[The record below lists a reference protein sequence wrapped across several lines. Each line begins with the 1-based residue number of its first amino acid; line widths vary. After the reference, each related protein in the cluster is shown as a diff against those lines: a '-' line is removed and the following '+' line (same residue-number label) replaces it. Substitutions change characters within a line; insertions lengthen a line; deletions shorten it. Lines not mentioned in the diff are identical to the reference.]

1 MLQFPP
7 FARGNHGPARHQRRI
22 TGPRP
27 AHAAANAGPRPATTR
42 PNQPQPRPPG
52 HARSSARPATA
63 HRPTHRGVCTIRRTA
78 TACRRRVAPL
88 MLQFPPFA
96 RGNHGPARHQRRIT
110 GPRPAH
116 PAANAGPH
124 PATTR
129 PNQPR
134 LRPPTHTQP
143 PNRGFCT
150 IRRTATACRR
160 RVAPLMLQFPPF
172 ARGNHAPARHQRRIT
187 GPHPAHAAANAG
199 PHPATTRPNQPQ
211 PRPPGHARSSARPAT
226 AHRPT
231 HRGVCTI
238 RRTATACRRRVAPLM
253 LQFPHSPGQERLPH
267 RRQPRRR
274 PWQAHPTPHRA
285 QPPPHPRSGS
295 TPRPQPRASQ
305 PPATNGATFWQH
317 PLFSQNEIRSTQFA
331 YTVTNRSSTH

>member
-1 MLQFPP
+1 
-7 FARGNHGPARHQRRI
+7 
-22 TGPRP
+22 
-27 AHAAANAGPRPATTR
+27 
-42 PNQPQPRPPG
+42 
-52 HARSSARPATA
+52 
-63 HRPTHRGVCTIRRTA
+63 
-78 TACRRRVAPL
+78 

-129 PNQPR
+129 PNQPQP
-134 LRPPTHTQP
+134 RPPGHTRSSARPATAHRPTQ
-143 PNRGFCT
+143 RGVCT

-172 ARGNHAPARHQRRIT
+172 ARGNHAPARHQRRII
-187 GPHPAHAAANAG
+187 GPRPAHAAANAG
-199 PHPATTRPNQPQ
+199 PHPATTRPTNRNLARRATPGRLPAQP
-211 PRPPGHARSSARPAT
+211 PLTGPLNG
-226 AHRPT
+226 
-231 HRGVCTI
+231 GFCTI

-305 PPATNGATFWQH
+305 PPATNGATFGQH

>member
-27 AHAAANAGPRPATTR
+27 AHPAANAGPHPATTR

-52 HARSSARPATA
+52 HTRSSARPATA
-63 HRPTHRGVCTIRRTA
+63 HRPTQRGVCTIRRTA

-160 RVAPLMLQFPPF
+160 RVAPLMLQFP
-172 ARGNHAPARHQRRIT
+172 
-187 GPHPAHAAANAG
+187 HP
-199 PHPATTRPNQPQ
+199 
-211 PRPPGHARSSARPAT
+211 
-226 AHRPT
+226 
-231 HRGVCTI
+231 
-238 RRTATACRRRVAPLM
+238 
-253 LQFPHSPGQERLPH
+253 PGQERLPH

-305 PPATNGATFWQH
+305 PPATNGATFGQH

-331 YTVTNRSSTH
+331 

>member
-7 FARGNHGPARHQRRI
+7 FARGNHA
-22 TGPRP
+22 
-27 AHAAANAGPRPATTR
+27 
-42 PNQPQPRPPG
+42 PRPPPATDHRATRPPTPD
-52 HARSSARPATA
+52 HAQPQRAPTNHNLARPATPGRLPA
-63 HRPTHRGVCTIRRTA
+63 QPPLTGPLNGGFCTIRRTA

-160 RVAPLMLQFPPF
+160 RVAPLMLQFPP
-172 ARGNHAPARHQRRIT
+172 I
-187 GPHPAHAAANAG
+187 
-199 PHPATTRPNQPQ
+199 RPQQ
-211 PRPPGHARSSARPAT
+211 PRPRPPPATDHQAAPGPRGRQPPPAPVHNAPQPTATSPARPHPVVCPPSHRSP
-226 AHRPT
+226 AHSP
-231 HRGVCTI
+231 GGF
-238 RRTATACRRRVAPLM
+238 APLDAPLRRVAGV
-253 LQFPHSPGQERLPH
+253 S
-267 RRQPRRR
+267 
-274 PWQAHPTPHRA
+274 HP
-285 QPPPHPRSGS
+285 
-295 TPRPQPRASQ
+295 
-305 PPATNGATFWQH
+305 
-317 PLFSQNEIRSTQFA
+317 
-331 YTVTNRSSTH
+331 

>member
-1 MLQFPP
+1 MSPACRTPNAAIPP
-7 FARGNHGPARHQRRI
+7 IR
-22 TGPRP
+22 PR
-27 AHAAANAGPRPATTR
+27 
-42 PNQPQPRPPG
+42 QPRP
-52 HARSSARPATA
+52 
-63 HRPTHRGVCTIRRTA
+63 
-78 TACRRRVAPL
+78 
-88 MLQFPPFA
+88 
-96 RGNHGPARHQRRIT
+96 PARHQRRIT

-129 PNQPR
+129 PNQP
-134 LRPPTHTQP
+134 QP
-143 PNRGFCT
+143 R
-150 IRRTATACRR
+150 
-160 RVAPLMLQFPPF
+160 
-172 ARGNHAPARHQRRIT
+172 
-187 GPHPAHAAANAG
+187 
-199 PHPATTRPNQPQ
+199 PHPATPGRLLAQP
-211 PRPPGHARSSARPAT
+211 PLTGPLNG
-226 AHRPT
+226 
-231 HRGVCTI
+231 GFCTI

-253 LQFPHSPGQERLPH
+253 LQFPHSPRQERLPH

-305 PPATNGATFWQH
+305 PPATNGATFGQH

>member
-1 MLQFPP
+1 
-7 FARGNHGPARHQRRI
+7 
-22 TGPRP
+22 
-27 AHAAANAGPRPATTR
+27 
-42 PNQPQPRPPG
+42 
-52 HARSSARPATA
+52 
-63 HRPTHRGVCTIRRTA
+63 
-78 TACRRRVAPL
+78 

-129 PNQPR
+129 PNQPQP
-134 LRPPTHTQP
+134 RPPGHTRSSARPATAHRPTQ
-143 PNRGFCT
+143 RGVCT
-150 IRRTATACRR
+150 IKRTATACRR
-160 RVAPLMLQFPPF
+160 RVAPLMLQFPP
-172 ARGNHAPARHQRRIT
+172 I
-187 GPHPAHAAANAG
+187 
-199 PHPATTRPNQPQ
+199 RPQQ
-211 PRPPGHARSSARPAT
+211 PRPRPPPATDHRAAPGPRGRQRRTAPVHNAPQPTATSPARPRPVVCPPNHRSP
-226 AHRPT
+226 AHST
-231 HRGVCTI
+231 GGFCTI

-305 PPATNGATFWQH
+305 PPATNGATFGQH

>member
-7 FARGNHGPARHQRRI
+7 FARGNHAPARHQRRI
-22 TGPRP
+22 TGPHP
-27 AHAAANAGPRPATTR
+27 AHA
-42 PNQPQPRPPG
+42 
-52 HARSSARPATA
+52 
-63 HRPTHRGVCTIRRTA
+63 
-78 TACRRRVAPL
+78 
-88 MLQFPPFA
+88 
-96 RGNHGPARHQRRIT
+96 
-110 GPRPAH
+110 
-116 PAANAGPH
+116 AANAGPH

-172 ARGNHAPARHQRRIT
+172 ARGNHAPARHQRRII
-187 GPHPAHAAANAG
+187 GPRPAHAAANAG
-199 PHPATTRPNQPQ
+199 PHPATTRPTNRNLARRATPGRLPAQP
-211 PRPPGHARSSARPAT
+211 PLTGPLNG
-226 AHRPT
+226 
-231 HRGVCTI
+231 GFCTI

-305 PPATNGATFWQH
+305 PPATNGATFGQH